1 MGMPLPPKAKDKSQE
16 FVNSLSRSHS
26 TGRESASVCPAS
38 ARSRHI
44 DWIRRRI
51 LDGSY
56 HVPAELIAAAMLVE
70 LGCDDSFDS

>member
-1 MGMPLPPKAKDKSQE
+1 MGMPLPPRAPDNSHELANSSSKD
-16 FVNSLSRSHS
+16 HS
-26 TGRESASVCPAS
+26 TWRESASTCSAS
-38 ARSRHI
+38 VRSRRI

-51 LDGSY
+51 LEGSY